1 MSDLSIPPLP
11 PQVHAAEAVRPAAP
25 RARKSADAPVPQSQ
39 PQASPDAAT
48 LDEAVQHL
56 ATQASS
62 LEFSVNK
69 DDGHT
74 IVRVVDRETQKLIRQ
89 IPSEEAIAISRSLD
103 RMQGFLLKMK
113 A

>member
-1 MSDLSIPPLP
+1 M
-11 PQVHAAEAVRPAAP
+11 
-25 RARKSADAPVPQSQ
+25 RARKSAEAPVPQSQ

-48 LDEAVQHL
+48 LEEAVQHL

-69 DDGHT
+69 DDGRT
-74 IVRVVDRETQKLIRQ
+74 IVRVVDRDTQKLIRQ
-89 IPSEEAIAISRSLD
+89 MPSEEAIAISRSID

>member
-1 MSDLSIPPLP
+1 M
-11 PQVHAAEAVRPAAP
+11 P
-25 RARKSADAPVPQSQ
+25 RARKSAEAPAPQPQ
-39 PQASPDAAT
+39 PQAGAGTGT
-48 LDEAVQHL
+48 LEDAVQHL
-56 ATQASS
+56 AAQASS

-74 IVRVVDRETQKLIRQ
+74 IVRVIDRETQKLIRQ

>member
-1 MSDLSIPPLP
+1 M
-11 PQVHAAEAVRPAAP
+11 P
-25 RARKSADAPVPQSQ
+25 RARKSADAPAPESQ
-39 PQASPDAAT
+39 PQASAGTGT
-48 LDEAVQHL
+48 LEDAVQHL
-56 ATQASS
+56 AAQAAS

-74 IVRVVDRETQKLIRQ
+74 IVRVIDRETQKLIRQ